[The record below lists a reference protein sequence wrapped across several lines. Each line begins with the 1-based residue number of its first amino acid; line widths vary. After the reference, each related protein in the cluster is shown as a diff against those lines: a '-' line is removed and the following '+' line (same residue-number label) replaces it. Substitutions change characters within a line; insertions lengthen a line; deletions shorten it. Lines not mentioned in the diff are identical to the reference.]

1 MDKFTSNFH
10 EEIGNRIVTQFPLV
24 IQKILQDDWG
34 IKVSGVRQLRE
45 GESETVAL
53 TFRCPTVA
61 LIWRFNDEMGVK
73 FYNLL
78 LYLHQQQ
85 IVTVDA
91 LFISSKEEHDIMY
104 AWLPLS
110 GIDEPIPTK
119 RRAEDNG

>member
-1 MDKFTSNFH
+1 M
-10 EEIGNRIVTQFPLV
+10 R
-24 IQKILQDDWG
+24 
-34 IKVSGVRQLRE
+34 
-45 GESETVAL
+45 
-53 TFRCPTVA
+53 
-61 LIWRFNDEMGVK
+61 RFNDEMGVK

-91 LFISSKEEHDIMY
+91 LFISSKEKHDIMY

-119 RRAEDNG
+119 RGAEDNG